1 MRIGYARVSTE
12 NQRLDRQVDSLERAG
27 CEKIFVE
34 KASGMK
40 DARPELDRML
50 GMIREGDDVVVV
62 KLDRIFRSTKHLIE
76 LSETFDQM
84 GVNFVSL
91 EDSIDTTTPMG
102 RFFFRVMASIAE
114 LERDMIAERTKD
126 GLEAARARGHTGGRP
141 KAPEGAVSK
150 ALRMYES
157 GAFTVREI
165 AEATGISKSTLYRKL
180 ARVAD
185 NTALTE
191 PEIEQ
196 RTDLYGKENDL
207 W

>member
-12 NQRLDRQVDSLERAG
+12 DQKLDRQVDALERAG

-50 GMIREGDDVVVV
+50 NMIREGDDVVVV
-62 KLDRIFRSTKHLIE
+62 KLDRISRSTKHLIE
-76 LSETFDQM
+76 LSETFDRM

-91 EDSIDTTTPMG
+91 GDSIDTTTPMG

-126 GLEAARARGHTGGRP
+126 GLEAARARGHAGGRP
-141 KAPEGAVSK
+141 KAPEGAVSR

-165 AEATGISKSTLYRKL
+165 TEATGVSKSTLYRNL
-180 ARVAD
+180 ARETDSQTLAG
-185 NTALTE
+185 TAIMQCAKIGE
-191 PEIEQ
+191 
-196 RTDLYGKENDL
+196 RKNSRC
-207 W
+207 